1 MPRRVPV
8 VLVAGHLGAGKSTLV
23 NHLLRHAGGS
33 RIGVVVNDFG
43 AIGIDAMLVAGQ
55 ASAVTSL
62 ADGCLCCTTDANGL
76 AALLAELTAPSAR
89 LDLVVVEASGIAEP
103 RELVRLLLDAVA
115 GEARHA
121 QYGGLVV
128 VVDATDAT
136 HAADAAE
143 GDTDDA
149 VRLADLVV
157 VNQVDRVDDPAPLLA
172 ALRAVAA
179 GPVLPVVRGGVDPA
193 LLVDP
198 PARRA
203 PPRTG
208 QLSFDVLLRED
219 DGSGHAHAAWESV
232 AIERDAP
239 LDPARFAAFL
249 EAGPSGV
256 FRSKG
261 VVRFPGAAP
270 FVVQTVGTA
279 IRVRPAPR
287 SAAVDGARLV
297 FLGVGLD
304 AAALHAALDDC
315 AADPDAGEPSL
326 LPVLRYEESDR
337 VDAV

>member
-8 VLVAGHLGAGKSTLV
+8 VLVAGGLGAGKSTLV
-23 NHLLRHAGGS
+23 NHLLCHADGV

-55 ASAVTSL
+55 ASAVSSL

-76 AALLAELTAPSAR
+76 AALLADLTAPRAR
-89 LDLVVVEASGIAEP
+89 LDLVVVEASGLAEP
-103 RELVRLLLDAVA
+103 RELVRLLLDAIA

-121 QYGGLVV
+121 AYGGLVV
-128 VVDATDAT
+128 VVSAV
-136 HAADAAE
+136 E
-143 GDTDDA
+143 GAVEGEHDGA

-157 VNQVDRVDDPAPLLA
+157 LNQVDRVDDPAPLVA
-172 ALRAVAA
+172 ALRSAA
-179 GPVLPVVRGGVDPA
+179 PGPVLPVVRGALDPA

-198 PARRA
+198 PARRG

-219 DGSGHAHAAWESV
+219 APTEHAHPAGESV
-232 AIERDAP
+232 AVQRDVP

-249 EAGPSGV
+249 EAGPAGV

-287 SAAVDGARLV
+287 SVDVAGARLV

-304 AAALHAALDDC
+304 EAALHAAVDAC
-315 AADPDAGEPSL
+315 AADPAVGEPSL

-337 VDAV
+337 VDAG

>member
-1 MPRRVPV
+1 VVGVPRRVPV
-8 VLVAGHLGAGKSTLV
+8 VLIAGRLGAGKSTVV
-23 NHLLRHAGGS
+23 NHLLRQAEGV

-55 ASAVTSL
+55 ASAVSSL
-62 ADGCLCCTTDANGL
+62 ADGCLCCTTDAGGL
-76 AALLAELTAPSAR
+76 AALLAELTAPRTR
-89 LDLVVVEASGIAEP
+89 LDLVVVEASGLAEP
-103 RELVRLLLDAVA
+103 RELVRLLLDAIA

-121 QYGGLVV
+121 AYGGLVV
-128 VVDATDAT
+128 VVSAVDGE
-136 HAADAAE
+136 H
-143 GDTDDA
+143 DDS

-157 VNQVDRVDDPAPLLA
+157 LNQVDRVDDPTPLLA
-172 ALRAVAA
+172 SLRSVAP
-179 GPVLPVVRGGVDPA
+179 GPVLPVVRGALDPA

-198 PARRA
+198 PAHRG
-203 PPRTG
+203 PPRSG

-219 DGSGHAHAAWESV
+219 AHAEHVHPAGESV
-232 AIERDAP
+232 AVKRNVP

-249 EAGPSGV
+249 EACPTGV

-287 SAAVDGARLV
+287 SVDVAGARLV

-304 AAALHAALDDC
+304 VAELHSALDAC
-315 AADPDAGEPSL
+315 AADPAAGEPSL

-337 VDAV
+337 LDAV

>member
-1 MPRRVPV
+1 MARRVPV
-8 VLVAGHLGAGKSTLV
+8 VLVAGRLGAGKSTLV
-23 NHLLRHAGGS
+23 NHLLRHADGV

-43 AIGIDAMLVAGQ
+43 SIGIDAMLVAGQ

-76 AALLAELTAPSAR
+76 AALLAELTAPR
-89 LDLVVVEASGIAEP
+89 THLDLVVVEASGLAEP
-103 RELVRLLLDAVA
+103 RELVRLLLDAIA

-121 QYGGLVV
+121 EYGGLVV
-128 VVDATDAT
+128 VVSAVEDAVDGQP
-136 HAADAAE
+136 
-143 GDTDDA
+143 GDP

-157 VNQVDRVDDPAPLLA
+157 LNQVDRVDDPAPLLA
-172 ALRAVAA
+172 SLRSVAP
-179 GPVLPVVRGGVDPA
+179 GPVLPVIRGALDPA
-193 LLVDP
+193 VLVDP
-198 PARRA
+198 PARRGPA
-203 PPRTG
+203 RSG

-219 DGSGHAHAAWESV
+219 ADHTAAGHAHADWESV
-232 AIERDAP
+232 AVEHDAP

-249 EAGPSGV
+249 EAGPIGV

-287 SAAVDGARLV
+287 SVDVAGARLV

-304 AAALHAALDDC
+304 EAGLRSALDAC
-315 AADPDAGEPSL
+315 VADPDAGEPTL
-326 LPVLRYEESDR
+326 LPVLRYEESER

>member
-8 VLVAGHLGAGKSTLV
+8 VLIAGRLGAGKSTVV
-23 NHLLRHAGGS
+23 NHLLRQADGV

-55 ASAVTSL
+55 ASAVSSL
-62 ADGCLCCTTDANGL
+62 ADGCLCCTTDAGGL
-76 AALLAELTAPSAR
+76 AALLAELTAPR
-89 LDLVVVEASGIAEP
+89 TRIDLVVVEASGLAEP
-103 RELVRLLLDAVA
+103 RELVRLLLEAIA

-121 QYGGLVV
+121 AYGGLVV
-128 VVDATDAT
+128 VVSAV
-136 HAADAAE
+136 E
-143 GDTDDA
+143 GAVEGALDGEHDGS
-149 VRLADLVV
+149 VRLADLVIL
-157 VNQVDRVDDPAPLLA
+157 NQVDRVDDPAPLLA
-172 ALRAVAA
+172 SLRSRAP
-179 GPVLPVVRGGVDPA
+179 GPVLPVVRGALDPA

-198 PARRA
+198 PARRG
-203 PPRTG
+203 PPRSG

-219 DGSGHAHAAWESV
+219 AHDEHVHPAGESV
-232 AIERDAP
+232 AVERDVP

-249 EAGPSGV
+249 EAGPTGV

-287 SAAVDGARLV
+287 SVAGARLV

-304 AAALHAALDDC
+304 EVELHSALDAC
-315 AADPDAGEPSL
+315 AADPAAGEPSL

-337 VDAV
+337 LDAV

>member
-23 NHLLRHAGGS
+23 NHLLRRADGV

-76 AALLAELTAPSAR
+76 AALLTELTAPAAR
-89 LDLVVVEASGIAEP
+89 LDLVVVEASGLAEP
-103 RELVRLLLDAVA
+103 RELVRLLLDAIA

-121 QYGGLVV
+121 AYGVLVV
-128 VVDATDAT
+128 VVDAV
-136 HAADAAE
+136 E
-143 GDTDDA
+143 GAGEPDPS

-157 VNQVDRVDDPAPLLA
+157 LNQVDRVDDPAPLLA
-172 ALRAVAA
+172 ALRAVAP
-179 GPVLPVVRGGVDPA
+179 GPVLPVVRGAVDPA

-198 PARRA
+198 PARRG
-203 PPRTG
+203 PPRSG
-208 QLSFDVLLRED
+208 QLSFDVLLREVAGD
-219 DGSGHAHAAWESV
+219 EHPHATGESV
-232 AIERDAP
+232 TVERDTP

-249 EAGPSGV
+249 EAGPTGV

-287 SAAVDGARLV
+287 SADVAGARLV
-297 FLGVGLD
+297 FLGAGLD
-304 AAALHAALDDC
+304 AAALHAAVDAC
-315 AADPDAGEPSL
+315 AADPAAGEPSL

>member
-23 NHLLRHAGGS
+23 NHLLRRADGV

-76 AALLAELTAPSAR
+76 AGLLAELTAPAAR
-89 LDLVVVEASGIAEP
+89 LDLVVVEASGLAEP
-103 RELVRLLLDAVA
+103 RELVRLLLDAVG

-121 QYGGLVV
+121 AYGGLVV
-128 VVDATDAT
+128 VVDAVE
-136 HAADAAE
+136 E
-143 GDTDDA
+143 GEHDEA

-157 VNQVDRVDDPAPLLA
+157 LNQVDRVDDPGPLLA
-172 ALRAVAA
+172 SLRANAP
-179 GPVLPVVRGGVDPA
+179 GPVLPVVRGALDPA
-193 LLVDP
+193 LLIDP
-198 PARRA
+198 PARRG
-203 PPRTG
+203 PPRSG
-208 QLSFDVLLRED
+208 QLSFDALLRED
-219 DGSGHAHAAWESV
+219 AEVEHTHAAWESV
-232 AIERDAP
+232 AVERDTP

-249 EAGPSGV
+249 EAGPTGV

-287 SAAVDGARLV
+287 SVDVAGARLV

-304 AAALHAALDDC
+304 AAALHAALDAC
-315 AADPDAGEPSL
+315 AADPAADEPSL

>member
-23 NHLLRHAGGS
+23 NHLLRRADGV

-76 AALLAELTAPSAR
+76 AGLLAELTAPAAR
-89 LDLVVVEASGIAEP
+89 LDLVVVEASGLAEP
-103 RELVRLLLDAVA
+103 RELVRLLLDAVG

-121 QYGGLVV
+121 AYGGMVV
-128 VVDATDAT
+128 VVDAASG
-136 HAADAAE
+136 AVGEADGAL
-143 GDTDDA
+143 
-149 VRLADLVV
+149 RLADLVV
-157 VNQVDRVDDPAPLLA
+157 LNQVDRVADPAPLLA
-172 ALRAVAA
+172 ALRAIAA
-179 GPVLPVVRGGVDPA
+179 GPVLPVVRGALDPA

-198 PARRA
+198 PARRG
-203 PPRTG
+203 PPRSG
-208 QLSFDVLLRED
+208 QLSFDALLRED
-219 DGSGHAHAAWESV
+219 AGVEHAHAAWESV
-232 AIERDAP
+232 AVDRDVP
-239 LDPARFAAFL
+239 MDPARFAAFL
-249 EAGPSGV
+249 EAGPAGV

-287 SAAVDGARLV
+287 SVDVAGARLV

-304 AAALHAALDDC
+304 AAALHTALDAC
-315 AADPDAGEPSL
+315 AADPARPEPSL

>member
-8 VLVAGHLGAGKSTLV
+8 VLVAGQLGAGKSTLV
-23 NHLLRHAGGS
+23 NHLLRRADGV

-76 AALLAELTAPSAR
+76 AGLLAELTAPAAR
-89 LDLVVVEASGIAEP
+89 LDLVVVEASGLAEP

-121 QYGGLVV
+121 AYGGLVV
-128 VVDATDAT
+128 VVDAVE
-136 HAADAAE
+136 E
-143 GDTDDA
+143 GEHVEA
-149 VRLADLVV
+149 VHLADLVV
-157 VNQVDRVDDPAPLLA
+157 LNQVDRVDDPAPLLA
-172 ALRAVAA
+172 ALRAIAP
-179 GPVLPVVRGGVDPA
+179 GPVLPVVRGALDPA

-198 PARRA
+198 PARRG
-203 PPRTG
+203 PPRSG
-208 QLSFDVLLRED
+208 QLSFDALLRED
-219 DGSGHAHAAWESV
+219 PGETAVEHAHAAWESV
-232 AIERDAP
+232 SVDRDAP

-249 EAGPSGV
+249 EAGPAGV

-287 SAAVDGARLV
+287 SVDVAGARLV

-304 AAALHAALDDC
+304 EAALHAAIDAC
-315 AADPDAGEPSL
+315 AADPARPEPSL

>member
-8 VLVAGHLGAGKSTLV
+8 VLVAGQLGAGKSTLV
-23 NHLLRHAGGS
+23 NHLLRRADGV

-76 AALLAELTAPSAR
+76 AGLLAELTAPAAR
-89 LDLVVVEASGIAEP
+89 LDLVVVEASGLAEP
-103 RELVRLLLDAVA
+103 RELVRLLLDAVGGRGAARGVRRA
-115 GEARHA
+115 G
-121 QYGGLVV
+121 GGGRRGASAVGEP
-128 VVDATDAT
+128 D
-136 HAADAAE
+136 E
-143 GDTDDA
+143 A

-157 VNQVDRVDDPAPLLA
+157 LNQVDRVDDPAPLLA
-172 ALRAVAA
+172 SLRAIAP
-179 GPVLPVVRGGVDPA
+179 GPVLPVVRGALDPA

-198 PARRA
+198 PARRG
-203 PPRTG
+203 PPRSG
-208 QLSFDVLLRED
+208 QLSFDALLRED
-219 DGSGHAHAAWESV
+219 SGATAVEHAHAAWESV
-232 AIERDAP
+232 AVERDVP

-249 EAGPSGV
+249 EAGPAGV

-287 SAAVDGARLV
+287 SVDVAGARLV

-304 AAALHAALDDC
+304 AAALHAALDAC
-315 AADPDAGEPSL
+315 AADPARPEPSL

>member
-1 MPRRVPV
+1 M

-23 NHLLRHAGGS
+23 NHLLRCAEGV

-76 AALLAELTAPSAR
+76 AGLLAELTTPPAR
-89 LDLVVVEASGIAEP
+89 LDLVVVEASGLAEP
-103 RELVRLLLDAVA
+103 RELVRLLLDAIA

-121 QYGGLVV
+121 AYGGLVM
-128 VVDATDAT
+128 VVDAVRGEPD
-136 HAADAAE
+136 
-143 GDTDDA
+143 DT

-157 VNQVDRVDDPAPLLA
+157 LNQVDRVDDPAPLLA
-172 ALRAVAA
+172 SLRAVAP
-179 GPVLPVVRGGVDPA
+179 GPVLPVVRGALDPA

-198 PARRA
+198 PARRG

-208 QLSFDVLLRED
+208 QLSFDALLRED
-219 DGSGHAHAAWESV
+219 AGTEHAHAPWDSV
-232 AIERDAP
+232 VVERDAP
-239 LDPARFAAFL
+239 LDPARCAAFL
-249 EAGPSGV
+249 EAGPAGV

-287 SAAVDGARLV
+287 SVTVGGARLV

-304 AAALHAALDDC
+304 PAGLERAVEAC
-315 AADPDAGEPSL
+315 VADPAAGERSL
-326 LPVLRYEESDR
+326 LPILRYEESDR

>member
-1 MPRRVPV
+1 VARRVPV

-23 NHLLRHAGGS
+23 NHLLRSADGV

-55 ASAVTSL
+55 ASAVSSL

-76 AALLAELTAPSAR
+76 AALLAELTAPRTR
-89 LDLVVVEASGIAEP
+89 LDLVVVEASGLAEP
-103 RELVRLLLDAVA
+103 RELVRLLLDAIA
-115 GEARHA
+115 EEARHA
-121 QYGGLVV
+121 AYGGLVV
-128 VVDATDAT
+128 VVSAVDGEHD
-136 HAADAAE
+136 
-143 GDTDDA
+143 GS

-157 VNQVDRVDDPAPLLA
+157 LNQVDRVADPAPLLA
-172 ALRAVAA
+172 SLRSRAP
-179 GPVLPVVRGGVDPA
+179 GPVLPVVRGALDPA

-198 PARRA
+198 PARRG
-203 PPRTG
+203 PPRSG

-219 DGSGHAHAAWESV
+219 AHAEHVHPAGESV
-232 AIERDAP
+232 AVERDVP

-249 EAGPSGV
+249 EAGPTGV

-287 SAAVDGARLV
+287 AVHVAGARLV

-304 AAALHAALDDC
+304 EAALHAALDAC
-315 AADPDAGEPSL
+315 AADPAAGEPSL
-326 LPVLRYEESDR
+326 LPVLRYDESDR
-337 VDAV
+337 LDAV

>member
-23 NHLLRHAGGS
+23 NHLLRRADGV

-76 AALLAELTAPSAR
+76 AGLLAELTAPSAR
-89 LDLVVVEASGIAEP
+89 LDLVVVEASGLAEP

-121 QYGGLVV
+121 AYGGLVV
-128 VVDATDAT
+128 VVDAVE
-136 HAADAAE
+136 E
-143 GDTDDA
+143 GEHDEA

-157 VNQVDRVDDPAPLLA
+157 LNQVDRVVDPGPLLA
-172 ALRAVAA
+172 SLRAIAP
-179 GPVLPVVRGGVDPA
+179 GPVLPVVRGALDPA

-198 PARRA
+198 PARRR
-203 PPRTG
+203 PGSG
-208 QLSFDVLLRED
+208 QLSFDALLRED
-219 DGSGHAHAAWESV
+219 TGETAGEHAHAAWESV
-232 AIERDAP
+232 AVDRDAP

-249 EAGPSGV
+249 EAGPTGV

-287 SAAVDGARLV
+287 SVDVAGARLV
-297 FLGVGLD
+297 FLGAGLD
-304 AAALHAALDDC
+304 EAGLRAALDAC
-315 AADPDAGEPSL
+315 VADPARPEPSL
-326 LPVLRYEESDR
+326 LPVLRYDESDR

>member
-1 MPRRVPV
+1 VPRRVPV

-23 NHLLRHAGGS
+23 NHLLRGADGV

-76 AALLAELTAPSAR
+76 AALLAELTAPRVR
-89 LDLVVVEASGIAEP
+89 LDLVVVEASGLAEP

-121 QYGGLVV
+121 TYGGLVV
-128 VVDATDAT
+128 VVDAV
-136 HAADAAE
+136 AAGE
-143 GDTDDA
+143 PDDA

-157 VNQVDRVDDPAPLLA
+157 LNQVDRVDDPAPLLA
-172 ALRAVAA
+172 ALRSVAP
-179 GPVLPVVRGGVDPA
+179 GPVLPVVRGALDPA

-198 PARRA
+198 PARRT

-219 DGSGHAHAAWESV
+219 ADTARAHAAWESV
-232 AIERDAP
+232 SVELDAP

-249 EAGPSGV
+249 EAGPGGV

-261 VVRFPGAAP
+261 VVRFPAAAP

-287 SAAVDGARLV
+287 SVDVAGARLV

-304 AAALHAALDDC
+304 EAGLRASLNSCTAE
-315 AADPDAGEPSL
+315 DAGEPSL

-337 VDAV
+337 VDAG

>member
-8 VLVAGHLGAGKSTLV
+8 VLVAGQLGAGKSTLV
-23 NHLLRHAGGS
+23 NHLLRRADGV

-76 AALLAELTAPSAR
+76 AGLLAELTAPAAR
-89 LDLVVVEASGIAEP
+89 LDLVVVEASGLAEP
-103 RELVRLLLDAVA
+103 RELVRLLLDAVG
-115 GEARHA
+115 GEAGHA
-121 QYGGLVV
+121 AYGGLVV
-128 VVDATDAT
+128 VVDAAGGAVGSVGEHD
-136 HAADAAE
+136 E
-143 GDTDDA
+143 A

-157 VNQVDRVDDPAPLLA
+157 LNQVDRVDDPAPLLA
-172 ALRAVAA
+172 SLRAVAP
-179 GPVLPVVRGGVDPA
+179 GPVLPVVRGALDPA

-198 PARRA
+198 PTRRG

-208 QLSFDVLLRED
+208 QLSFDALLRED
-219 DGSGHAHAAWESV
+219 TDDAADEHAHAAWESV
-232 AIERDAP
+232 AVEREAP

-249 EAGPSGV
+249 EAGPAGV

-279 IRVRPAPR
+279 IRARPAPR
-287 SAAVDGARLV
+287 SVDVAGARLV

-304 AAALHAALDDC
+304 AAALHAALDAC
-315 AADPDAGEPSL
+315 AAAPGVDEPSL

-337 VDAV
+337 IDAV

>member
-8 VLVAGHLGAGKSTLV
+8 VLVAGRLGVGKSTLV
-23 NHLLRHAGGS
+23 NHLLRRADGI
-33 RIGVVVNDFG
+33 RVGVVVNDFG

-76 AALLAELTAPSAR
+76 AGLLAELTAPSAR
-89 LDLVVVEASGIAEP
+89 LDLVVVEASGLAEP

-121 QYGGLVV
+121 AYGGLVV
-128 VVDATDAT
+128 VVDAGAEPG
-136 HAADAAE
+136 AAGEQD
-143 GDTDDA
+143 G
-149 VRLADLVV
+149 VIRLADLVV
-157 VNQVDRVDDPAPLLA
+157 LNQVDRVADPAPLLA
-172 ALRAVAA
+172 SLRAIAP
-179 GPVLPVVRGGVDPA
+179 GPVLPVVRGALDPA

-198 PARRA
+198 PARRR
-203 PPRTG
+203 PPRSG
-208 QLSFDVLLRED
+208 QLSFDVLLREEHPAD
-219 DGSGHAHAAWESV
+219 EHAHAAWESV
-232 AIERDAP
+232 AVERDAP
-239 LDPARFAAFL
+239 LDPARFATFL
-249 EAGPSGV
+249 EAGPAGV

-287 SAAVDGARLV
+287 SVDVAGARLV
-297 FLGVGLD
+297 FLGAGLD
-304 AAALHAALDDC
+304 GAGLEAAIDAC
-315 AADPDAGEPSL
+315 AADPARPEPSL
-326 LPVLRYEESDR
+326 LPVLRYEESER

>member
-23 NHLLRHAGGS
+23 NHLLRRADGV

-76 AALLAELTAPSAR
+76 AGLLAELTAPAAR
-89 LDLVVVEASGIAEP
+89 LDLVVVEASGLAEP
-103 RELVRLLLDAVA
+103 RELVRLLLDAVG

-121 QYGGLVV
+121 AYGGMVV
-128 VVDATDAT
+128 VVDAAS
-136 HAADAAE
+136 
-143 GDTDDA
+143 GA
-149 VRLADLVV
+149 VGEPDGALRLADLVV
-157 VNQVDRVDDPAPLLA
+157 LNQVDRVDDPAPLLA
-172 ALRAVAA
+172 SLRAIAA
-179 GPVLPVVRGGVDPA
+179 GPVLPVVRGALDPA

-198 PARRA
+198 PARRG
-203 PPRTG
+203 PPRSG
-208 QLSFDVLLRED
+208 QLSFDALLRED
-219 DGSGHAHAAWESV
+219 AGVEHAHAAWESV
-232 AIERDAP
+232 AVDRDVP

-249 EAGPSGV
+249 EAGPAGV

-287 SAAVDGARLV
+287 SVDVAGARLV

-304 AAALHAALDDC
+304 AAALHAALDAC
-315 AADPDAGEPSL
+315 AADPAADEPSL